1 MKYSERWRCPECG
14 YSLTVYVRVSQPPTC
29 NNPEYHS
36 GRVIEMVKRENR
48 GGSHPG

>member
-14 YSLTVYVRVSQPPTC
+14 YSTTVYVRVTQPPTC

-36 GRVIEMVKRENR
+36 GRVIEMETKNR